1 MSIWLNE
8 ENIVNPEHG
17 EAYINLG
24 HIDDGRHSFRFHSIG
39 KPAEFTVDQIRWGP
53 VSNYRNRWTHHVITF
68 DANGSNGA
76 FCILQRVPTP
86 NPDSGIIK
94 SNDQLFLGGKN
105 TNIEQLN
112 LIVMAILTQQI
123 GALQNGV

>member
-1 MSIWLNE
+1 MFQFLCQSARSSNE
-8 ENIVNPEHG
+8 
-17 EAYINLG
+17 LL
-24 HIDDGRHSFRFHSIG
+24 
-39 KPAEFTVDQIRWGP
+39 
-53 VSNYRNRWTHHVITF
+53 

-76 FCILQRVPTP
+76 FCILDTVPTP

-105 TNIEQLN
+105 TNIEQIN